1 MPLPMQPDCVGRKIA
16 VPQYSTGKKAEFVL
30 SVKRQGCLADKVGKV
45 DAAGGQMN
53 IQSPR
58 PQAHARATAARSKS
72 RAGHCKYK
80 DMPAEKKPG
89 LNLKQVARS
98 SGARKMPFTG
108 RQIISAMRRD
118 FVGPGHCAVGA
129 NAKALEKRRR
139 IQEPVKTAAQSDVDQ
154 GVVKGRATA
163 SLLGADRCAEYP
175 KENQGTS

>member
-89 LNLKQVARS
+89 LNLKQV
-98 SGARKMPFTG
+98 
-108 RQIISAMRRD
+108 
-118 FVGPGHCAVGA
+118 CAVQRSPENAVYGTANHFGNATRFRRPGA
-129 NAKALEKRRR
+129 IAPLERMQKPWRTT
-139 IQEPVKTAAQSDVDQ
+139 QDSEPVKTAAQSDVDQ
-154 GVVKGRATA
+154 AVVRGRRNGK
-163 SLLGADRCAEYP
+163 SLGADRCAEYQR
-175 KENQGTS
+175 ENRN